1 VTAAI
6 IIPARFGSSRFPGK
20 PMQPV
25 AGIPMLERVWR
36 IAKSVARCSRVIVAT
51 EDTRIVDFAQ
61 SFHAEAVLTSPQC
74 RNGTERVFDAL
85 KQVRVSED
93 IIINL
98 QGDAV
103 LTPPW
108 ILDSMITEM
117 ESNPGISVVT
127 PAVALSEEAL
137 EAFSL
142 HKAKNESSGTTVV
155 FDRNRDALY
164 FSKRIVPYTRPP
176 AVPSIYRHIGLY
188 GYRRVALTQY
198 CELAPSP
205 LEQAEGLEQLRLLEN
220 GFPIRVVIVD
230 YRGRSHA
237 SVDNLADVQFAEAI
251 IAREGELFVN
261 R

>member
-1 VTAAI
+1 
-6 IIPARFGSSRFPGK
+6 
-20 PMQPV
+20 MQPV
-25 AGIPMLERVWR
+25 AGIPMLKRVWL

-51 EDTRIVDFAQ
+51 EDTRIIDFAQ

-85 KQVRVSED
+85 KQARISED
-93 IIINL
+93 IVINL

-127 PAVALSEEAL
+127 PALALNGEAL

-142 HKAKNESSGTTVV
+142 HKVKNESSGTTVV

-188 GYRRVALTQY
+188 GYRRAALAQY
-198 CELAPSP
+198 CELAPSS

-220 GFPIRVVIVD
+220 GISIRVIVVD

-237 SVDNLADVQFAEAI
+237 SVDNLEDVQFAEAI
-251 IAREGELFVN
+251 IAREGELFVD